1 MKFLVLIALILL
13 SFGLFACSSGGN
25 SPITIQDAWVRPA
38 FMDDGGSSGS
48 HGEMGMDMGGSVSAA
63 FMLIRNQAD
72 TADRLL
78 SAETTAASTTEIHM
92 TEMVNDVM
100 KMRPVEGGLEIPARG
115 QVELKPGSYH
125 LMLIDVTQ
133 DLLPGDKI
141 PLLLKFEKAGEIR
154 IEAEVKNP

>member
-1 MKFLVLIALILL
+1 
-13 SFGLFACSSGGN
+13 
-25 SPITIQDAWVRPA
+25 
-38 FMDDGGSSGS
+38 
-48 HGEMGMDMGGSVSAA
+48 MGMDMEGSVSAA